1 MKTLKESLLSDNEIK
16 ESLLSDIDT
25 TLVQGDEWE
34 KNLKAEIK
42 EFLRGI
48 SSAKSY
54 EGFGFKNG
62 RKTAFFVP
70 NALKQ
75 LGYDANH
82 IEIMMYTMDNFTFDA
97 HGDEWKVTIWLTKRS
112 DDNMKHINTV
122 WATQVYMDR
131 WEANKWNDIV
141 KNLIK
146 PAAKSLD
153 TFKKFLDNMEKWNE
167 QCVGKQLLLK

>member
-1 MKTLKESLLSDNEIK
+1 MKTLKESLLSD
-16 ESLLSDIDT
+16 IDT
-25 TLVQGDEWE
+25 NLAHGNEWE

-48 SSAKSY
+48 SSAKNY

-75 LGYDANH
+75 IGYDANH

-97 HGDEWKVTIWLTKRS
+97 HADEWKLTIILSKRS
-112 DDNMKHINTV
+112 NDNMKHICNV
-122 WATQVYMDR
+122 WEKMVYMDR
-131 WEANKWNDIV
+131 WEFDKWNDVV
-141 KNLIK
+141 KELIK
-146 PAAKSLD
+146 PAGKSLD

-167 QCVGKQLLLK
+167 QLAGKQLLLK

>member
-1 MKTLKESLLSDNEIK
+1 MKTLKESLLSD
-16 ESLLSDIDT
+16 IDT
-25 TLVQGDEWE
+25 NLAQGDEWE

-48 SSAKSY
+48 SSAKNY

-62 RKTAFFVP
+62 RKTSFFVP

-82 IEIMMYTMDNFTFDA
+82 IEIMMYTMDNFHFDA

-112 DDNMKHINTV
+112 DDNMRHICTV
-122 WATQVYMDR
+122 WDNKIRISR
-131 WEANKWNDIV
+131 WVADNWRVFI
-141 KNLIK
+141 KNIIK
-146 PAAKSLD
+146 PSTKSLD
-153 TFKKFLDNMEKWNE
+153 TFKKLLDIMEKYN
-167 QCVGKQLLLK
+167 GRPIDANLLLK

>member
-1 MKTLKESLLSDNEIK
+1 MKTLKESLLSD
-16 ESLLSDIDT
+16 IDT
-25 TLVQGDEWE
+25 NLAQGDEWE

-42 EFLRGI
+42 EFFKAI
-48 SSAKSY
+48 STAKNY
-54 EGFGFKNG
+54 ERFGFKNG

-82 IEIMMYTMDNFTFDA
+82 IEIKMYTMDNFGFET
-97 HGDEWKVTIWLTKRS
+97 HMNEWKVSIWLTKRS
-112 DDNMKHINTV
+112 DDNTEHINGVYDKT
-122 WATQVYMDR
+122 VYMDR
-131 WEANKWNDIV
+131 WEFYNCNDVV
-141 KNLIK
+141 KELIK

-167 QCVGKQLLLK
+167 QLVGKQLLLK

>member
-1 MKTLKESLLSDNEIK
+1 MKTLKESLLDDIESTMNSGSEWAKEIENEK
-16 ESLLSDIDT
+16 
-25 TLVQGDEWE
+25 
-34 KNLKAEIK
+34 K
-42 EFLRGI
+42 EFLKAI
-48 SSAKSY
+48 SAAKNY

-82 IEIMMYTMDNFTFDA
+82 IEIMIYTMDNFRFDA
-97 HGDEWKVTIWLTKRS
+97 HADEWKVTIWLTKRS
-112 DDNMKHINTV
+112 DDNAEHINGVYTKM
-122 WATQVYMDR
+122 VYMDR
-131 WEANKWNDIV
+131 WEFNKWNDIV
-141 KNLIK
+141 KELIK

-167 QCVGKQLLLK
+167 QLVGKQLLLK

>member
-1 MKTLKESLLSDNEIK
+1 MKTLR

-25 TLVQGDEWE
+25 NLAQGDEWE

-42 EFLRGI
+42 EFLKVIGA
-48 SSAKSY
+48 AKNY

-62 RKTAFFVP
+62 RRTSFFVP

-82 IEIMMYTMDNFTFDA
+82 IEIMMYTMDNFHFVDYA
-97 HGDEWKVTIWLTKRS
+97 DEWRVTIWLTKRS
-112 DDNMKHINTV
+112 DDNAEHINDV
-122 WATQVYMDR
+122 YIKMVYMDR
-131 WEANKWNDIV
+131 WEFDKWNDVV

-167 QCVGKQLLLK
+167 QLVGKQLLLK